1 MASASLW
8 RHKFKSL
15 SFLLP
20 LTTAIACTVVMTV
33 ISDGFLRDAKLAGK
47 TVPDITMQKQI
58 GGRVERISM
67 DICEKLRALP
77 GVVRVVPRVWGY
89 IPMKTDGKSVAYTL
103 MGVDLR
109 LMPPSELIGMAI
121 EKGRYLNVGEK
132 GAIVVGKIFAEKYNV
147 IPGDILDLKDTFE
160 NTYSF
165 KVVGVFGMGVQIY
178 TADLLLT
185 SSDDARNFF
194 NYSKDSAT
202 DIAVYTKANI
212 DSTALAQ
219 ALAKQ
224 FQGTRV
230 VSRSALNKIIEQA
243 YGGRGG
249 IFQLMWIMLVL
260 TAVMVAWAEGMSV
273 GTHMKREI
281 GILKAVGWGTG
292 DVIEMKVIE
301 SLQVGCFSFV
311 LGTALGLVYI
321 LLDAP
326 GIKNYFLGWASIYP
340 DFPIPVYL
348 APGSIFLIFC
358 IAVFPLLFA
367 MIIPSWLVGVMEP
380 DEAIRG

>member
-47 TVPDITMQKQI
+47 TVPDITMQKQV

-67 DICEKLRALP
+67 AICDKLRVFP
-77 GVVRVVPRVWGY
+77 EVVRVVPRVWGY
-89 IPMKTDGKSVAYTL
+89 IPMKADGKSVAYTL
-103 MGVDLR
+103 MGVDLH
-109 LMPPSELIGMAI
+109 LMPPSRRIKMAI
-121 EKGRYLNVGEK
+121 EKGRYLNIGEK
-132 GAIVVGKIFAEKYNV
+132 GALVVGRIFADKYDV
-147 IPGDILDLKDTFE
+147 SPGDMLDLKDAFE

-165 KVVGVFGMGVQIY
+165 KVVGVFSMGVQIY

-202 DIAVYTKANI
+202 DIAIYTKKTL
-212 DSTALAQ
+212 DSTDLAQ
-219 ALAKQ
+219 KLAKE
-224 FQGTRV
+224 FQGTRL
-230 VSRSALNKIIEQA
+230 VSKSALNKIIEQA

-249 IFQLMWIMLVL
+249 IFQLIWIMLVL
-260 TAVMVAWAEGMSV
+260 TAIIVAWAEGMSV

-281 GILKAVGWGTG
+281 GILKAVGWGIG

-301 SLQVGCFSFV
+301 ALQVGCFSFI
-311 LGTALGLVYI
+311 LGTALGLIYI

-326 GIKNYFLGWASIYP
+326 GIKSYFLGWASIYP

-348 APGSIFLIFC
+348 APGSIFMIFC

-367 MIIPSWLVGVMEP
+367 MIIPSWLVGIMEP